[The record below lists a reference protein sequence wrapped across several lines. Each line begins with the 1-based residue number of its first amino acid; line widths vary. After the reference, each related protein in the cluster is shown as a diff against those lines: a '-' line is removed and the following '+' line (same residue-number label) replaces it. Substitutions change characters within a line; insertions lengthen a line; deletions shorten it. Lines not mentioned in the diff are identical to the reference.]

1 MQLHVCARTIATASA
16 IFRLQ
21 TWTWPRAENEPWGIY
36 TLRCSIHVTPP
47 LHTRLCIS
55 SGNARFVTHSSI
67 VLLPVSCFSS
77 PFPRYVVSLIVR
89 EIAQPFD
96 VPDSLNENDFFSPLF
111 VSLAPSPPPSF
122 WIIKS
127 EWNLIR
133 FFSVKKRKVKFT
145 TYLSNY

>member
-36 TLRCSIHVTPP
+36 TRRCSIHVTPP

-96 VPDSLNENDFFSPLF
+96 VPVSLNENDFFSPLF

-133 FFSVKKRKVKFT
+133 LFSVEKRKVKFT

>member
-96 VPDSLNENDFFSPLF
+96 VPVSLNENDFFSPLF

-133 FFSVKKRKVKFT
+133 LFSVEKRKVKFT

>member
-133 FFSVKKRKVKFT
+133 LFSVEKRKVKFT